1 MIKPTENYLLK
12 TNIYHPQT
20 TMRNSLLTL
29 LILGIFSY
37 TQAQIRRPLGPPV
50 NTPQFNEYAPS
61 ISANNKTMIFETDR
75 AGEGKWELYYT
86 TKNEKNKWTVA
97 KPITNINK
105 VGKENDLIGG
115 PSISYDGKTLF
126 FFASFDGG
134 QGDMDIYYSTWNG
147 TDWSDPKPV
156 GNNINTKAYEGFP
169 SVSADGK
176 MMYFI
181 RDSFSKRKDKALCYS
196 IWASKKQE
204 DGTWGIAEKLPAP
217 INGDCEKSPRIMAD
231 NRTLIFSSVRK
242 DGVGGFDLYQSF
254 QEDDGS
260 WATPIN
266 LEYINTEEDDQFA
279 SVSAAGDLMYYYTSG
294 DIYTV
299 TIPDK
304 YRKYKLVT
312 VDGKVVDAITKQPI
326 ATKITSKS
334 NNNKEKAISTVV
346 DANGLFSMIYRV
358 GSKYELSTTP
368 LSDYFPYKGSMDMT
382 TAKETDNI
390 EKNIELIPKKIPYQF
405 QLLDKET
412 KAILKDPKVKVM
424 DVETK
429 QLLEVKVEKD
439 IATVTVEI
447 GKAYKFAA
455 NALGYAFFSR
465 GFKPDTADVFKDRLK
480 KVPLAVLKK
489 DAVVQLQDITF
500 ETGKADLKPE
510 SNEELDRL
518 VSLLEGNQTIKVEI
532 SAHTDDV
539 GNDDSNL
546 KLSEKR
552 AKTVVDYLTTKG
564 IKADRMTAKGYGET
578 QPLVANDT
586 DENKAKNRRVQFKIN

>member
-1 MIKPTENYLLK
+1 MKKI
-12 TNIYHPQT
+12 
-20 TMRNSLLTL
+20 L
-29 LILGIFSY
+29 LIILLFSFY
-37 TQAQIRRPLGPPV
+37 AQAQIRRPLGSPV

-86 TKNEKNKWTVA
+86 TKNEKNKWLPA

-126 FFASFDGG
+126 FFASFEGG
-134 QGDMDIYYSTWNG
+134 KGDMDIYYSTWNG
-147 TDWSDPKPV
+147 TDWSEPKTLGETV
-156 GNNINTKAYEGFP
+156 NTKAYEGFP

-176 MMYFI
+176 SLYFI

-196 IWASKKQE
+196 IWLSKKQE
-204 DGTWGIAEKLPAP
+204 DGSWGIAEKLPAP

-231 NRTLIFSSVRK
+231 NRTLIFSSIRK

-279 SVSAAGDLMYYYTSG
+279 SVSAAGDLMYYYTTG

-312 VDGKVVDAITKQPI
+312 VDGKVIDAITKQPI

-358 GSKYELSTTP
+358 GSKYELSTS
-368 LSDYFPYKGSMDMT
+368 LLNDYFPYRRFMDMT

-489 DAVVQLQDITF
+489 DAIVQLQDITF
-500 ETGKADLKPE
+500 ETGKADLKPD

-532 SAHTDDV
+532 SAHTDDI

-552 AKTVVDYLTTKG
+552 AKTVVDYLTGKG
-564 IKADRMTAKGYGET
+564 IKAERMTAKGYGET
-578 QPLVANDT
+578 QPLTVNDT

>member
-1 MIKPTENYLLK
+1 MK
-12 TNIYHPQT
+12 
-20 TMRNSLLTL
+20 NSLLTF

-50 NTPQFNEYAPS
+50 NTPQFTEYAPS

-126 FFASFDGG
+126 FFASFEGG
-134 QGDMDIYYSTWNG
+134 QGDMDIYFSTWDG
-147 TDWSDPKPV
+147 KDWSEPKTV
-156 GNNINTKAYEGFP
+156 GNNINTKTYEGFP
-169 SVSADGK
+169 SVSVDGK
-176 MMYFI
+176 TLYFI

-196 IWASKKQE
+196 IWASKKQD
-204 DGTWGIAEKLPAP
+204 DGTWGVAEKLPAP

-279 SVSAAGDLMYYYTSG
+279 SVSAAGDLMYYNTAG

-312 VDGKVVDAITKQPI
+312 VDGKVVDAITKQPL
-326 ATKITSKS
+326 ATKLTSKS
-334 NNNKEKAISTVV
+334 NNPKEKAISTVV

-358 GSKYELSTTP
+358 GSKYEVSTTP
-368 LSDYFPYKGSMDMT
+368 LTDYFPYKGSMDMSV
-382 TAKETDNI
+382 AKETDNI

-455 NALGYAFFSR
+455 NALGYTFFSR

-480 KVPLAVLKK
+480 KVPLAILKK

-539 GNDDSNL
+539 GNDDSNM

-552 AKTVVDYLTTKG
+552 AKTVVDYLVSKN
-564 IKADRMTAKGYGET
+564 IKADRMIAKGYGET
-578 QPLVANDT
+578 QPLVPNDT

>member
-1 MIKPTENYLLK
+1 MKK
-12 TNIYHPQT
+12 
-20 TMRNSLLTL
+20 RLLTC

-86 TKNEKNKWTVA
+86 TKNEKNKWTPA

-126 FFASFDGG
+126 FFASFEGG
-134 QGDMDIYYSTWNG
+134 KGDMDIYYSTWNG
-147 TDWSDPKPV
+147 TDWSEPKTLGETV
-156 GNNINTKAYEGFP
+156 NTKAYEGFP

-176 MMYFI
+176 SLYFI

-196 IWASKKQE
+196 IWLSKKQE
-204 DGTWGIAEKLPAP
+204 DGTWGVAEKLPAP

-231 NRTLIFSSVRK
+231 NRTLIFSSIRK

-312 VDGKVVDAITKQPI
+312 VDGKVIDAITKQPI

-334 NNNKEKAISTVV
+334 NNSKERAISTVV

-368 LSDYFPYKGSMDMT
+368 LNDYFLYKGSMDMT

-412 KAILKDPKVKVM
+412 KAVLKDPKVKVM

-429 QLLEVKVEKD
+429 QLLEVKVEKNV
-439 IATVTVEI
+439 ATVTVEI

-500 ETGKADLKPE
+500 ETGKADLKPD

-518 VSLLEGNQTIKVEI
+518 VGLLEGNQTIKVEI

-552 AKTVVDYLTTKG
+552 AKTVVDYLVSKN
-564 IKADRMTAKGYGET
+564 IKADRMIAKGYGET

>member
-1 MIKPTENYLLK
+1 MKK
-12 TNIYHPQT
+12 V
-20 TMRNSLLTL
+20 L
-29 LILGIFSY
+29 LIILFFSFY
-37 TQAQIRRPLGPPV
+37 SQAQIRRPLGPPV

-126 FFASFDGG
+126 FFASFEGG

-147 TDWSDPKPV
+147 TDWSEPKSV

-176 MMYFI
+176 MVYFI

-204 DGTWGIAEKLPAP
+204 DGTWGVAEKLPAP

-260 WATPIN
+260 WSTPIN

-334 NNNKEKAISTVV
+334 NNNKEKVISTVV
-346 DANGLFSMIYRV
+346 DSNGLFSMIYRV
-358 GSKYELSTTP
+358 GSKYELSTTS
-368 LSDYFPYKGSMDMT
+368 LNDYFPYKGSMDMT
-382 TAKETDNI
+382 AAKETDNI

-405 QLLDKET
+405 QLLDRET

-429 QLLEVKVEKD
+429 QLLEVKIEKEM
-439 IATVTVEI
+439 ATVIVEI

-518 VSLLEGNQTIKVEI
+518 VSLLEGNKTIKVEI

-539 GNDDSNL
+539 GNDDANL

-552 AKTVVDYLTTKG
+552 AKTVVDYLTFKG

>member
-1 MIKPTENYLLK
+1 MK
-12 TNIYHPQT
+12 
-20 TMRNSLLTL
+20 NSLLIFL
-29 LILGIFSY
+29 FLGFCTYI
-37 TQAQIRRPLGPPV
+37 QAQVRRPLGPPV

-126 FFASFDGG
+126 FFASFEGG
-134 QGDMDIYYSTWNG
+134 QGDMDIYYSTWDG
-147 TDWSDPKPV
+147 KDWSEPKTV
-156 GNNINTKAYEGFP
+156 GNNINTKTYEGFP
-169 SVSADGK
+169 SVSVDGK
-176 MMYFI
+176 VLYFI
-181 RDSFSKRKDKALCYS
+181 RDNFSKRKDKALCYT

-204 DGTWGIAEKLPAP
+204 DGTWGVAEKLPAP

-266 LEYINTEEDDQFA
+266 LEYINTEEDEQFA
-279 SVSAAGDLMYYYTSG
+279 SVSAAGDLMYYYTAG

-312 VDGKVVDAITKQPI
+312 VDGKVIDAVTKQPL
-326 ATKITSKS
+326 ATKLTSKS
-334 NNNKEKAISTVV
+334 NNAKEKAISTVV

-358 GSKYELSTTP
+358 GSKYEVSTTP
-368 LSDYFPYKGSMDMT
+368 LTDYFPYKGSMDMSV
-382 TAKETDNI
+382 AKETDNI

-465 GFKPDTADVFKDRLK
+465 GFKPDTVDVFRDRLK
-480 KVPLAVLKK
+480 KVPLAILKK

-500 ETGKADLKPE
+500 ETGKAELKPD

-539 GNDDSNL
+539 GNDDSNM

-552 AKTVVDYLTTKG
+552 AKTVVDYLVSKN
-564 IKADRMTAKGYGET
+564 IKADRMIAKGYGET
-578 QPLVANDT
+578 QPLVPNDT

>member
-1 MIKPTENYLLK
+1 MKK
-12 TNIYHPQT
+12 
-20 TMRNSLLTL
+20 SLLTL
-29 LILGIFSY
+29 LSLGILANV
-37 TQAQIRRPLGPPV
+37 QAQIRRPLGPPV
-50 NTPQFNEYAPS
+50 NSPQFNEYAPS

-86 TKNEKNKWTVA
+86 TKNEKNKWTPP
-97 KPITNINK
+97 KPIVNINK
-105 VGKENDLIGG
+105 VASENDLIGG

-126 FFASFDGG
+126 FFSSFDGG
-134 QGDMDIYYSTWNG
+134 QGDMDIYHSTWDG
-147 TDWSDPKPV
+147 TDWSSPKPV

-176 MMYFI
+176 TLYFI
-181 RDSFSKRKDKALCYS
+181 RDNFSKRKDKALCYT
-196 IWASKKQE
+196 IWSSKKQE
-204 DGTWGIAEKLPAP
+204 DGTWGVAEKLPAP

-254 QEDDGS
+254 QEDDGT
-260 WATPIN
+260 WATPVN

-279 SVSAAGDLMYYYTSG
+279 SVSAAGDLMYYYTAG

-312 VDGKVVDAITKQPI
+312 VDGKVIDAITKQPI

-334 NNNKEKAISTVV
+334 NNAKEKAISTVV

-358 GSKYELSTTP
+358 GSKYDLTTSP
-368 LSDYFPYKGSMDMT
+368 LNDYFPYRGSMDMS

-429 QLLEVKVEKD
+429 QLLDVKVEKE

-447 GKAYKFAA
+447 GKQYKFAA

-465 GFKPDTADVFKDRLK
+465 AFKPDTADVFKDRLK
-480 KVPLAVLKK
+480 KVPLAILKK

-500 ETGKADLKPE
+500 ETGKAELKPE

-564 IKADRMTAKGYGET
+564 IKVDRMTAKGYGET
-578 QPLVANDT
+578 QPLVPNDT

>member
-1 MIKPTENYLLK
+1 MKKKILTFL
-12 TNIYHPQT
+12 
-20 TMRNSLLTL
+20 SLT
-29 LILGIFSY
+29 IFSY

-126 FFASFDGG
+126 FFASFEGG
-134 QGDMDIYYSTWNG
+134 KGDMDIYYSTWNG
-147 TDWSDPKPV
+147 TDWSEPKTLGETV
-156 GNNINTKAYEGFP
+156 NTKAYEGFP

-176 MMYFI
+176 SLYFI

-196 IWASKKQE
+196 IWLSKKQE
-204 DGTWGIAEKLPAP
+204 DGTWGVAEKLPAP

-231 NRTLIFSSVRK
+231 NRTLIFSSIRK

-312 VDGKVVDAITKQPI
+312 VDGKVIDAITKQPI
-326 ATKITSKS
+326 ATKISSKS
-334 NNNKEKAISTVV
+334 NNAKEKAISTVV

-358 GSKYELSTTP
+358 GSKYEVSTTP
-368 LSDYFPYKGSMDMT
+368 LNDYFPYKGSMDMA

-390 EKNIELIPKKIPYQF
+390 EKNIELIPKKISYQF

-439 IATVTVEI
+439 LATVTVEI
-447 GKAYKFAA
+447 GKVYKFAA
-455 NALGYAFFSR
+455 NALGYTFFSR

-500 ETGKADLKPE
+500 ETGKAELKPD

-552 AKTVVDYLTTKG
+552 AKTVVDYLTGKG
-564 IKADRMTAKGYGET
+564 IKAERMTAKGYGET

>member
-1 MIKPTENYLLK
+1 MKGFDYLF
-12 TNIYHPQT
+12 TNIYHKRI
-20 TMRNSLLTL
+20 TMKNSLLTF

-105 VGKENDLIGG
+105 MGKENDLIGG

-134 QGDMDIYYSTWNG
+134 QGDMDIYFSTWNG
-147 TDWSDPKPV
+147 TDWSEPKPV

-231 NRTLIFSSVRK
+231 NRTLIFSSIRK
-242 DGVGGFDLYQSF
+242 DGVGGYDLYQSF

-334 NNNKEKAISTVV
+334 NNNKEKAINTVV

-358 GSKYELSTTP
+358 GSKYEVSTTVMN
-368 LSDYFPYKGSMDMT
+368 DYFPYKGSMDMT

-429 QLLEVKVEKD
+429 QLLEVQVEKD

-455 NALGYAFFSR
+455 NALGYTFFSR

-552 AKTVVDYLTTKG
+552 AKTVVDYLTKKG
-564 IKADRMTAKGYGET
+564 IKGDRMTAKGYGET
-578 QPLVANDT
+578 QPLGANDT

>member
-1 MIKPTENYLLK
+1 MKK
-12 TNIYHPQT
+12 
-20 TMRNSLLTL
+20 SLLTL
-29 LILGIFSY
+29 LSLGILANAE
-37 TQAQIRRPLGPPV
+37 AQIRRSLGPPV
-50 NTPQFNEYAPS
+50 NSSQFNEYAPS

-86 TKNEKNKWTVA
+86 TKNEKNKWTPP
-97 KPITNINK
+97 KPIVNINK
-105 VGKENDLIGG
+105 VANENDLIGG

-126 FFASFDGG
+126 FFSSFNGG
-134 QGDMDIYYSTWNG
+134 QGDMDIYHSNWDG
-147 TDWSDPKPV
+147 TDWSAPKPV

-169 SVSADGK
+169 SVAADGK
-176 MMYFI
+176 TLYFI
-181 RDSFSKRKDKALCYS
+181 RDNFSKRKDKALCYT
-196 IWASKKQE
+196 IWSSKKQE
-204 DGTWGIAEKLPAP
+204 DGTWGVAEKLPAP

-260 WATPIN
+260 WATPVN

-279 SVSAAGDLMYYYTSG
+279 SVSAAGDLMYYYTAG

-312 VDGKVVDAITKQPI
+312 VDGKVIDAITKQPI

-334 NNNKEKAISTVV
+334 NNAKEKAITTVV

-358 GSKYELSTTP
+358 GSKYDLSTTP
-368 LSDYFPYKGSMDMT
+368 LNDYFPYRGAMDMS

-447 GKAYKFAA
+447 GKQYKFAA

-465 GFKPDTADVFKDRLK
+465 AFKPDTADVFKDRLK
-480 KVPLAVLKK
+480 KVPLAILKK

-500 ETGKADLKPE
+500 ETGKAELKPE

-564 IKADRMTAKGYGET
+564 IKVDRMTAKGYGET
-578 QPLVANDT
+578 QPLVPNDT

>member
-1 MIKPTENYLLK
+1 MKK
-12 TNIYHPQT
+12 
-20 TMRNSLLTL
+20 RLLTC

-86 TKNEKNKWTVA
+86 TKNEKNKWTPA

-126 FFASFDGG
+126 FFASFEGG
-134 QGDMDIYYSTWNG
+134 KGDMDIYYSTWNG
-147 TDWSDPKPV
+147 TDWSEPKTLGETV
-156 GNNINTKAYEGFP
+156 NTKAYEGFP

-176 MMYFI
+176 SLYFI

-196 IWASKKQE
+196 IWLSKKQE
-204 DGTWGIAEKLPAP
+204 DGTWGVAEKLPAP

-231 NRTLIFSSVRK
+231 NRTLIFSSIRK

-312 VDGKVVDAITKQPI
+312 VDGKVIDAITKQPI

-334 NNNKEKAISTVV
+334 NNSKERAISTVV

-368 LSDYFPYKGSMDMT
+368 LNDYFLYKGSMDMT

-412 KAILKDPKVKVM
+412 KAVLKDPKVKVM

-500 ETGKADLKPE
+500 ETGKADLKPD

-518 VSLLEGNQTIKVEI
+518 VGLLEGNQTIKVEI

-552 AKTVVDYLTTKG
+552 AKTVVDYLVSKN
-564 IKADRMTAKGYGET
+564 IKADRMIAKGYGET

>member
-1 MIKPTENYLLK
+1 MK
-12 TNIYHPQT
+12 
-20 TMRNSLLTL
+20 NSLLTF

-86 TKNEKNKWTVA
+86 TKNDKNKWTVA

-105 VGKENDLIGG
+105 VGKDNDLIGG

-126 FFASFDGG
+126 FFASFEGG
-134 QGDMDIYYSTWNG
+134 KGDMDIYYSTWNG
-147 TDWSDPKPV
+147 TDWSEPKTLGETV
-156 GNNINTKAYEGFP
+156 NSKAYEGFP

-176 MMYFI
+176 NLYFI

-196 IWASKKQE
+196 IWLSKKQE
-204 DGTWGIAEKLPAP
+204 DGSWGIAEKLPAP

-231 NRTLIFSSVRK
+231 NRTLIFSSIRK
-242 DGVGGFDLYQSF
+242 DGMGGFDLYQSF

-266 LEYINTEEDDQFA
+266 LDYINTEEDDQFA

-312 VDGKVVDAITKQPI
+312 VDGKVIDAITKQPI

-334 NNNKEKAISTVV
+334 NNNKEKTISTVV
-346 DANGLFSMIYRV
+346 DANGSFSMIYRV
-358 GSKYELSTTP
+358 GSKYELSTS
-368 LSDYFPYKGSMDMT
+368 LLNDYFPYRGFMDMT

-424 DVETK
+424 DAETK

-439 IATVTVEI
+439 IAIVTVEI

-500 ETGKADLKPE
+500 ETGKADLRPD

-518 VSLLEGNQTIKVEI
+518 VSLLEGNRTIKVEI

-564 IKADRMTAKGYGET
+564 IKAERMTAKGYGET
-578 QPLVANDT
+578 QPLGANDT

>member
-1 MIKPTENYLLK
+1 MK
-12 TNIYHPQT
+12 
-20 TMRNSLLTL
+20 NSLLTF

-105 VGKENDLIGG
+105 MGKENDLIGG

-134 QGDMDIYYSTWNG
+134 QGDMDIYFSTWNG
-147 TDWSDPKPV
+147 TDWSEPKPV

-204 DGTWGIAEKLPAP
+204 DGTWGVAEKLPAP

-231 NRTLIFSSVRK
+231 NRTLIFSSIRK
-242 DGVGGFDLYQSF
+242 DGAGGYDLYQSF

-334 NNNKEKAISTVV
+334 NNNKEKAMNTVV

-358 GSKYELSTTP
+358 GSKYELSTTV
-368 LSDYFPYKGSMDMT
+368 LNDYFPYKGSMDMT

-439 IATVTVEI
+439 IATVIVEI
-447 GKAYKFAA
+447 GKVYKFAA
-455 NALGYAFFSR
+455 NALGYTFFSR

-480 KVPLAVLKK
+480 KVPLAILKK

-552 AKTVVDYLTTKG
+552 AKMVVDYLTKKG
-564 IKADRMTAKGYGET
+564 IKGDRMTAKGYGET
-578 QPLVANDT
+578 QPLGTNDT

>member
-1 MIKPTENYLLK
+1 MK
-12 TNIYHPQT
+12 
-20 TMRNSLLTL
+20 NSLLTF
-29 LILGIFSY
+29 LILGICSY

-86 TKNEKNKWTVA
+86 TKNEKNKWSPA

-126 FFASFDGG
+126 FFASFEGG
-134 QGDMDIYYSTWNG
+134 KGDMDIYYSTWNG
-147 TDWSDPKPV
+147 TDWSEPKTLGETV
-156 GNNINTKAYEGFP
+156 NTKAYEGFP

-176 MMYFI
+176 SLYFI

-196 IWASKKQE
+196 IWSSKKQE
-204 DGTWGIAEKLPAP
+204 DGTWGVAEKLPAP

-231 NRTLIFSSVRK
+231 NRTLIFSSIRK

-312 VDGKVVDAITKQPI
+312 VDGKVIDAVTKQAI

-334 NNNKEKAISTVV
+334 NNSKEKAISTVV

-368 LSDYFPYKGSMDMT
+368 LNDYFPYKGSMDMT

-455 NALGYAFFSR
+455 NALGYTFFSR

-518 VSLLEGNQTIKVEI
+518 VGLLEGNQTIKVEI

-552 AKTVVDYLTTKG
+552 AKTVVDYLTGKG

>member
-1 MIKPTENYLLK
+1 MKKI
-12 TNIYHPQT
+12 
-20 TMRNSLLTL
+20 L
-29 LILGIFSY
+29 LIILFFSCY

-126 FFASFDGG
+126 FFASFEGG
-134 QGDMDIYYSTWNG
+134 QGDMDIYFSTWNG
-147 TDWSDPKPV
+147 TDWSEPKAT

-169 SVSADGK
+169 SVSVDGK
-176 MMYFI
+176 TLYFI

-204 DGTWGIAEKLPAP
+204 DGTWGVAEKLPAP

-231 NRTLIFSSVRK
+231 NRTLIFSSIRK

-260 WATPIN
+260 WATPVN
-266 LEYINTEEDDQFA
+266 LEYINTEEDEQFA
-279 SVSAAGDLMYYYTSG
+279 SVSAAGDLMYYYTAG

-312 VDGKVVDAITKQPI
+312 VDGKVVDAITKLSLV
-326 ATKITSKS
+326 TKLTSKS
-334 NNNKEKAISTVV
+334 NNPKEKPIGTVV
-346 DANGLFSMIYRV
+346 DANGLFSIIYRV
-358 GSKYELSTTP
+358 GSKYEVSTTP
-368 LSDYFPYKGSMDMT
+368 LNDYFPYRGFMDMSV
-382 TAKETDNI
+382 AKETDNI

-455 NALGYAFFSR
+455 NALGYTFFSR

-480 KVPLAVLKK
+480 KVPLAILKK

-500 ETGKADLKPE
+500 ETGKAELKPE

-552 AKTVVDYLTTKG
+552 AKTVVDYLVSKN
-564 IKADRMTAKGYGET
+564 IKTERMTAKGYGET
-578 QPLVANDT
+578 QPLVPNDT

>member
-1 MIKPTENYLLK
+1 MKK
-12 TNIYHPQT
+12 V
-20 TMRNSLLTL
+20 L
-29 LILGIFSY
+29 LIILIFSFY

-126 FFASFDGG
+126 FFASFEGG
-134 QGDMDIYYSTWNG
+134 EGDMDIYYSTWNG
-147 TDWSDPKPV
+147 TDWSEPKTLGETV
-156 GNNINTKAYEGFP
+156 NTKAYEGFP

-176 MMYFI
+176 SLYFI

-196 IWASKKQE
+196 IWLSKKQE
-204 DGTWGIAEKLPAP
+204 DGTWGVAEKLPAP

-231 NRTLIFSSVRK
+231 NRTLIFSSIRK

-260 WATPIN
+260 WTTPIN

-312 VDGKVVDAITKQPI
+312 VDGKVIDAITKQPI

-334 NNNKEKAISTVV
+334 NNSKERAISTIV

-368 LSDYFPYKGSMDMT
+368 LNDYFPYKGSMDMT

-424 DVETK
+424 DAETK

-439 IATVTVEI
+439 IATVIVEI

-455 NALGYAFFSR
+455 NALGYTFFSR

-500 ETGKADLKPE
+500 ETGKADLKPD

-552 AKTVVDYLTTKG
+552 AKMVVDYLTGKG
-564 IKADRMTAKGYGET
+564 IKGERMTAKGYGET

>member
-1 MIKPTENYLLK
+1 MK
-12 TNIYHPQT
+12 
-20 TMRNSLLTL
+20 NSLLTF
-29 LILGIFSY
+29 LILGVFSY
-37 TQAQIRRPLGPPV
+37 THAQIRRPLGPPV
-50 NTPQFNEYAPS
+50 NTPEFNEYAPS

-105 VGKENDLIGG
+105 MGKENDLIGG

-126 FFASFDGG
+126 FFASFNGG
-134 QGDMDIYYSTWNG
+134 QGDMDIYFSTWNG
-147 TDWSDPKPV
+147 TDWSEPKPV
-156 GNNINTKAYEGFP
+156 GNTINTKAYEGFP

-231 NRTLIFSSVRK
+231 NRTLIFSSIRK
-242 DGVGGFDLYQSF
+242 DGVGGYDLYQSF

-312 VDGKVVDAITKQPI
+312 VDGKVVDVITKQPI

-334 NNNKEKAISTVV
+334 NNNKEKAINTVV

-358 GSKYELSTTP
+358 GSKYEVSTTVMN
-368 LSDYFPYKGSMDMT
+368 DYFPYKGSMDMT

-429 QLLEVKVEKD
+429 QLLEVQVEKD

-455 NALGYAFFSR
+455 NALGYTFFSR

-480 KVPLAVLKK
+480 KISLTVLKK
-489 DAVVQLQDITF
+489 DAIVQLQDITF

-518 VSLLEGNQTIKVEI
+518 VGLLEGNQTIKVEI

-552 AKTVVDYLTTKG
+552 AKTVVNYLTTKG
-564 IKADRMTAKGYGET
+564 IKGDRMTAKGYGET

>member
-1 MIKPTENYLLK
+1 MKKI
-12 TNIYHPQT
+12 
-20 TMRNSLLTL
+20 LLTIL
-29 LILGIFSY
+29 LFSFY

-86 TKNEKNKWTVA
+86 TKNEKNKWLPA

-126 FFASFDGG
+126 FFASFEGG
-134 QGDMDIYYSTWNG
+134 KGDMDIYYSTWNG
-147 TDWSDPKPV
+147 TDWSEPKTFGETV
-156 GNNINTKAYEGFP
+156 NTKAYEGFP

-176 MMYFI
+176 SLYFI

-196 IWASKKQE
+196 IWLSKKQE
-204 DGTWGIAEKLPAP
+204 DGSWGIAEKLPAP

-231 NRTLIFSSVRK
+231 NRTLIFSSIRK
-242 DGVGGFDLYQSF
+242 DGMGGFDLYQSF

-260 WATPIN
+260 WAIPIN

-312 VDGKVVDAITKQPI
+312 VDGKVIDAITKQPI

-334 NNNKEKAISTVV
+334 NNNKERAISTVV

-368 LSDYFPYKGSMDMT
+368 LNDYFPYKGSMDMT

-424 DVETK
+424 DAETK

-439 IATVTVEI
+439 VAIVTVEI
-447 GKAYKFAA
+447 GKSYKFAA

-500 ETGKADLKPE
+500 ETGKADLKPD

-532 SAHTDDV
+532 SAHTDDT

-552 AKTVVDYLTTKG
+552 AKTVVDYLTGKG

-578 QPLVANDT
+578 QPLIANDT

>member
-1 MIKPTENYLLK
+1 MKK
-12 TNIYHPQT
+12 A
-20 TMRNSLLTL
+20 L
-29 LILGIFSY
+29 LIILFFTSY

-105 VGKENDLIGG
+105 VGKDNDLIGG

-126 FFASFDGG
+126 FFASFEGG
-134 QGDMDIYYSTWNG
+134 KGDMDIYYSTWNG
-147 TDWSDPKPV
+147 TDWSEPKTLGETV
-156 GNNINTKAYEGFP
+156 NTKAYEGFP

-176 MMYFI
+176 SLYFI

-196 IWASKKQE
+196 IWLSKKQE

-231 NRTLIFSSVRK
+231 NRTLIFSSIRK

-312 VDGKVVDAITKQPI
+312 VDGKVIDAITKQPI

-334 NNNKEKAISTVV
+334 NNNKERAISTVV

-358 GSKYELSTTP
+358 GSKYEISTTP
-368 LSDYFPYKGSMDMT
+368 LNDYFPYKGSMDMT

-412 KAILKDPKVKVM
+412 KAVLKDPKVKVM
-424 DVETK
+424 DAETK

-465 GFKPDTADVFKDRLK
+465 GFKPDTTDVFKDRLK

-500 ETGKADLKPE
+500 ETGKADLKPD

-552 AKTVVDYLTTKG
+552 AKTVVDYLTGKG

>member
-1 MIKPTENYLLK
+1 MKNYLL
-12 TNIYHPQT
+12 TF
-20 TMRNSLLTL
+20 

-86 TKNEKNKWTVA
+86 TKNDKNKWLPA

-105 VGKENDLIGG
+105 VGKDNDLIGG

-126 FFASFDGG
+126 FFASFEGG
-134 QGDMDIYYSTWNG
+134 KGDMDIYYSTWNG
-147 TDWSDPKPV
+147 IDWSEPKTLGETV
-156 GNNINTKAYEGFP
+156 NSKAYEGFP

-176 MMYFI
+176 NLYFI

-196 IWASKKQE
+196 IWLSKKQE
-204 DGTWGIAEKLPAP
+204 DGSWGIAEKLPAP

-231 NRTLIFSSVRK
+231 NRTLIFSSIRK

-312 VDGKVVDAITKQPI
+312 VDGKVIDAITKQPI

-334 NNNKEKAISTVV
+334 NNNKEKVISTVV

-358 GSKYELSTTP
+358 GSKYELSTSP
-368 LSDYFPYKGSMDMT
+368 LNDYFPYRGLMDMT

-424 DVETK
+424 DAETK

-439 IATVTVEI
+439 VAIVTVEI
-447 GKAYKFAA
+447 GKSYKFAA

-500 ETGKADLKPE
+500 ETGKADLKPD

-518 VSLLEGNQTIKVEI
+518 VSLLEGNQSIKVEI
-532 SAHTDDV
+532 SAHTDDI

-552 AKTVVDYLTTKG
+552 AKTVVDYLTGKG

-578 QPLVANDT
+578 QPLGVNDT

>member
-1 MIKPTENYLLK
+1 MKNYLL
-12 TNIYHPQT
+12 TF
-20 TMRNSLLTL
+20 

-86 TKNEKNKWTVA
+86 TKNDKNKWLPA

-105 VGKENDLIGG
+105 VGKDNDLIGG

-126 FFASFDGG
+126 FFASFEGG
-134 QGDMDIYYSTWNG
+134 KGDMDIYYSTWNG
-147 TDWSDPKPV
+147 IDWSEPKTLGETV
-156 GNNINTKAYEGFP
+156 NSKAYEGFP

-176 MMYFI
+176 SLYFI

-196 IWASKKQE
+196 IWLSKKQE
-204 DGTWGIAEKLPAP
+204 DGSWGIAEKLPAP

-231 NRTLIFSSVRK
+231 NRTLIFSSIRK

-312 VDGKVVDAITKQPI
+312 VDGKVIDAITKQPI

-334 NNNKEKAISTVV
+334 NNNKEKVISTVV

-358 GSKYELSTTP
+358 GSKYELSTSP
-368 LSDYFPYKGSMDMT
+368 LNDYFPYRGLMDMT

-424 DVETK
+424 DAETK

-439 IATVTVEI
+439 VAIVTVEI
-447 GKAYKFAA
+447 GKSYKFAA

-500 ETGKADLKPE
+500 ETGKADLKPD

-518 VSLLEGNQTIKVEI
+518 VSLLEGNQSIKVEI
-532 SAHTDDV
+532 SAHTDDI

-552 AKTVVDYLTTKG
+552 AKTVVDYLTGKG

-578 QPLVANDT
+578 QPLGVNDT

>member
-1 MIKPTENYLLK
+1 MK
-12 TNIYHPQT
+12 
-20 TMRNSLLTL
+20 NSLLTF

-37 TQAQIRRPLGPPV
+37 GQAQIRRPLGPPV

-105 VGKENDLIGG
+105 MGKENDLIGG

-134 QGDMDIYYSTWNG
+134 QGDMDIYFSTWNG
-147 TDWSDPKPV
+147 TDWSEPKPV

-181 RDSFSKRKDKALCYS
+181 RDNFSKRKDKALCYS

-204 DGTWGIAEKLPAP
+204 DGSWGVAEKLPAP

-231 NRTLIFSSVRK
+231 NRTLIFSSIRK
-242 DGVGGFDLYQSF
+242 DGVGGYDLYQSF

-266 LEYINTEEDDQFA
+266 LGYINTEEDDQFA

-334 NNNKEKAISTVV
+334 NISKEKAINTVV
-346 DANGLFSMIYRV
+346 DANGFFSMIYRV
-358 GSKYELSTTP
+358 GSRYELSTTP
-368 LSDYFPYKGSMDMT
+368 LNDYFPYKGSMDMT

-390 EKNIELIPKKIPYQF
+390 EKNIELIPKKIPFQF
-405 QLLDKET
+405 QLMDKET

-455 NALGYAFFSR
+455 NALGYTFFSR
-465 GFKPDTADVFKDRLK
+465 GFKPDTVDVFKDRLK

-500 ETGKADLKPE
+500 ETGKAELKPE

-518 VSLLEGNQTIKVEI
+518 AGLLEGNKTIKVEI
-532 SAHTDDV
+532 SAYTDDV

-564 IKADRMTAKGYGET
+564 IKGDRMTAKGYGET

>member
-1 MIKPTENYLLK
+1 MKKI
-12 TNIYHPQT
+12 
-20 TMRNSLLTL
+20 LLTIL
-29 LILGIFSY
+29 LFSFY

-86 TKNEKNKWTVA
+86 TKNDKNKWLPA

-105 VGKENDLIGG
+105 VGKDNDLIGG

-126 FFASFDGG
+126 FFASFEGG
-134 QGDMDIYYSTWNG
+134 KGDMDIYYSTWNG
-147 TDWSDPKPV
+147 IDWSEPKTLGETV
-156 GNNINTKAYEGFP
+156 NSKAYEGFP

-176 MMYFI
+176 NLYFI

-196 IWASKKQE
+196 IWLSKKQE
-204 DGTWGIAEKLPAP
+204 DGSWGIAEKLPAP

-231 NRTLIFSSVRK
+231 NRTLIFSSIRK

-312 VDGKVVDAITKQPI
+312 VDGKVIDAITKQPI

-358 GSKYELSTTP
+358 GSKYELSTSP
-368 LSDYFPYKGSMDMT
+368 LNDYFPYRGLMDMT

-429 QLLEVKVEKD
+429 QLLEVRVEKD
-439 IATVTVEI
+439 VAIVTVEI
-447 GKAYKFAA
+447 GKSYKFAA

-500 ETGKADLKPE
+500 ETGKADLKPD

-518 VSLLEGNQTIKVEI
+518 VSLLEGNQSIKVEI
-532 SAHTDDV
+532 SAHTDDI

-552 AKTVVDYLTTKG
+552 AKTVVDYLTGKG

-578 QPLVANDT
+578 QPLGVNDT

>member
-1 MIKPTENYLLK
+1 MKK
-12 TNIYHPQT
+12 G
-20 TMRNSLLTL
+20 L
-29 LILGIFSY
+29 LIILLFSLY

-196 IWASKKQE
+196 IWSSKKQE
-204 DGTWGIAEKLPAP
+204 DGTWGVAEKLPAP

-312 VDGKVVDAITKQPI
+312 VDGKVIDAITKQPI

-334 NNNKEKAISTVV
+334 NNNKEKAITTVV

-368 LSDYFPYKGSMDMT
+368 LTDYFPYKGAMDMT
-382 TAKETDNI
+382 MAKETDNI

-412 KAILKDPKVKVM
+412 KAILKDPKVKVI

-429 QLLEVKVEKD
+429 QLLEVKVGKD

-489 DAVVQLQDITF
+489 DAIVQLQDITF

-518 VSLLEGNQTIKVEI
+518 VGLLEGNQTIKVEI

-552 AKTVVDYLTTKG
+552 AKTVVDYLTSKG

-578 QPLVANDT
+578 QPLVGNDT

>member
-1 MIKPTENYLLK
+1 MK
-12 TNIYHPQT
+12 
-20 TMRNSLLTL
+20 NSLLTF
-29 LILGIFSY
+29 LILGVFSY
-37 TQAQIRRPLGPPV
+37 THAQIRRPLGPPV
-50 NTPQFNEYAPS
+50 NTPEFNEYAPS

-105 VGKENDLIGG
+105 MGKENDLIGG

-126 FFASFDGG
+126 FFASFNGG
-134 QGDMDIYYSTWNG
+134 QGDMDIYFSTWNG
-147 TDWSDPKPV
+147 TDWSEPKPV
-156 GNNINTKAYEGFP
+156 GNTINTKAYEGFP

-231 NRTLIFSSVRK
+231 NRTLIFSSIRK
-242 DGVGGFDLYQSF
+242 DGVGGYDLYQSF

-334 NNNKEKAISTVV
+334 NNIKEKAINTVV

-358 GSKYELSTTP
+358 GSKYEISTTVMN
-368 LSDYFPYKGSMDMT
+368 DYFPYKGSMDMSV
-382 TAKETDNI
+382 AKETDNI

-424 DVETK
+424 DIETK

-439 IATVTVEI
+439 IATVIVEI

-455 NALGYAFFSR
+455 NALGYTFFSR
-465 GFKPDTADVFKDRLK
+465 SFKPDTAEVFKDRLK

-500 ETGKADLKPE
+500 ETGKANLKSE

-552 AKTVVDYLTTKG
+552 AKTVVDYLITKG
-564 IKADRMTAKGYGET
+564 IKGDRMTAKGYGET
-578 QPLVANDT
+578 QPLVSNDT

>member
-1 MIKPTENYLLK
+1 MK
-12 TNIYHPQT
+12 
-20 TMRNSLLTL
+20 NSLLIFL
-29 LILGIFSY
+29 FLGFCTYI
-37 TQAQIRRPLGPPV
+37 QAQVRRPLGPPV

-126 FFASFDGG
+126 FFASFEGG
-134 QGDMDIYYSTWNG
+134 QGDMDIYYSTWDG
-147 TDWSDPKPV
+147 KDWSEPKTV
-156 GNNINTKAYEGFP
+156 GNNINTKTYEGFP
-169 SVSADGK
+169 SVSVDGK
-176 MMYFI
+176 VLYFI
-181 RDSFSKRKDKALCYS
+181 RDNFSKRKDRALCYT
-196 IWASKKQE
+196 IWASKKQD
-204 DGTWGIAEKLPAP
+204 DGTWGVAEKLPAP

-266 LEYINTEEDDQFA
+266 LEYINTEEDEQFA
-279 SVSAAGDLMYYYTSG
+279 SVSAAGDLMYYYTAG

-312 VDGKVVDAITKQPI
+312 VDGKVIDAVTKQPL
-326 ATKITSKS
+326 ATKLTSKS
-334 NNNKEKAISTVV
+334 NNAKEKPISTIV

-358 GSKYELSTTP
+358 GSKYEVSTTP
-368 LSDYFPYKGSMDMT
+368 LTDYFPYKGSMDMSV
-382 TAKETDNI
+382 AKETDNI

-455 NALGYAFFSR
+455 NALGYTFFSR

-480 KVPLAVLKK
+480 KVPLAILKK

-539 GNDDSNL
+539 GNDDSNM

-552 AKTVVDYLTTKG
+552 AKTVVDYLVSKN
-564 IKADRMTAKGYGET
+564 IKADRMIAKGYGET
-578 QPLVANDT
+578 QPLVPNDT

>member
-1 MIKPTENYLLK
+1 MKNSLSIILILNLI
-12 TNIYHPQT
+12 TNI
-20 TMRNSLLTL
+20 N
-29 LILGIFSY
+29 
-37 TQAQIRRPLGPPV
+37 AQIRRPLGPPV

-86 TKNEKNKWTVA
+86 TKNEKNKWTPP
-97 KPITNINK
+97 KPIVNINK
-105 VGKENDLIGG
+105 IGKENDLIGG

-126 FFASFDGG
+126 FFSSFEGG
-134 QGDMDIYYSTWNG
+134 QGDMDIYFSTWSG
-147 TDWSDPKPV
+147 TDWSEPKPV
-156 GNNINTKAYEGFP
+156 GNNINTSAYEGFP

-176 MMYFI
+176 TMYFI
-181 RDSFSKRKDKALCYS
+181 RDNFTKRKDKALCYT
-196 IWASKKQE
+196 IWSSKKQD

-217 INGDCEKSPRIMAD
+217 VNGDCEKSPRIMAD
-231 NRTLIFSSVRK
+231 GRTLIFSSIRK

-279 SVSAAGDLMYYYTSG
+279 SVSAAGDLMYYYTAG

-312 VDGKVVDAITKQPI
+312 VDGKVIDAITKQPI
-326 ATKITSKS
+326 ATKLTSKS
-334 NNNKEKAISTVV
+334 NNAKEKAINTTV
-346 DANGLFSMIYRV
+346 DANGLYSIIYRV
-358 GSKYELSTTP
+358 GSKYEVSSTA
-368 LSDYFPYKGSMDMT
+368 LNDYFPYRGTMDMT
-382 TAKETDNI
+382 AAKETDNI

-424 DVETK
+424 DAETK

-447 GKAYKFAA
+447 GKQYKFAA

-465 GFKPDTADVFKDRLK
+465 AFKPDTADVFKDRLK
-480 KVPLAVLKK
+480 KVPLAILKK

-578 QPLVANDT
+578 QPLVPNDS

>member
-1 MIKPTENYLLK
+1 MKK
-12 TNIYHPQT
+12 V
-20 TMRNSLLTL
+20 L
-29 LILGIFSY
+29 LIILIFSFY

-86 TKNEKNKWTVA
+86 TKNEKNKWAVA

-105 VGKENDLIGG
+105 VGKDNDLIGG

-126 FFASFDGG
+126 FFASFEGG
-134 QGDMDIYYSTWNG
+134 KGDMDIYYSTWNG
-147 TDWSDPKPV
+147 TDWSEPKTLGETV
-156 GNNINTKAYEGFP
+156 NTKAYEGFP

-176 MMYFI
+176 NLYFI

-196 IWASKKQE
+196 IWLSKKQE
-204 DGTWGIAEKLPAP
+204 DGSWGVAEKLPAP

-231 NRTLIFSSVRK
+231 NRTLIFSSIRK

-260 WATPIN
+260 WATPVN

-312 VDGKVVDAITKQPI
+312 VDGKVIDAITKQPI

-334 NNNKEKAISTVV
+334 NNSKERAISTIV

-358 GSKYELSTTP
+358 GSKYELSTT
-368 LSDYFPYKGSMDMT
+368 LLNDYFPYKGSMDMT

-424 DVETK
+424 DAETK

-439 IATVTVEI
+439 IATVIVEI

-455 NALGYAFFSR
+455 NALGYTFFSR

-500 ETGKADLKPE
+500 ETGKADLKPD

-552 AKTVVDYLTTKG
+552 AKMVVDYLTGKG
-564 IKADRMTAKGYGET
+564 IKGERMTAKGYGET
-578 QPLVANDT
+578 QPIVANDT

>member
-1 MIKPTENYLLK
+1 MKGFDYLF
-12 TNIYHPQT
+12 TNIYHKRI
-20 TMRNSLLTL
+20 TMKNSLLTF

-105 VGKENDLIGG
+105 MGKENDLIGG

-134 QGDMDIYYSTWNG
+134 QGDMDIYFSTWNG
-147 TDWSDPKPV
+147 TDWSEPKPV

-231 NRTLIFSSVRK
+231 NRTLIFSSIRK
-242 DGVGGFDLYQSF
+242 DGVGGYDLYQSF

-334 NNNKEKAISTVV
+334 NNNKEKAINTVV

-358 GSKYELSTTP
+358 GSKYEVSTTVMN
-368 LSDYFPYKGSMDMT
+368 DYFPYKGSMDMT

-412 KAILKDPKVKVM
+412 KAILKEPKVKVM

-455 NALGYAFFSR
+455 NALGYTFFSR

-552 AKTVVDYLTTKG
+552 AKTVVDYLTKKG
-564 IKADRMTAKGYGET
+564 IKGDRMTAKGYGET
-578 QPLVANDT
+578 QPLGANDT

>member
-1 MIKPTENYLLK
+1 MKKL
-12 TNIYHPQT
+12 
-20 TMRNSLLTL
+20 L
-29 LILGIFSY
+29 LIILIFTSY

-86 TKNEKNKWTVA
+86 TKNEKNKWLPA

-105 VGKENDLIGG
+105 VGKDNDLIGG

-126 FFASFDGG
+126 FFASFEGG
-134 QGDMDIYYSTWNG
+134 KGDMDIYFSTWNG
-147 TDWSDPKPV
+147 TDWSEPKTLGETV
-156 GNNINTKAYEGFP
+156 NTKAYEGFP

-176 MMYFI
+176 SLYFI

-196 IWASKKQE
+196 IWISKKQE

-231 NRTLIFSSVRK
+231 NRTLIFSSIRK

-312 VDGKVVDAITKQPI
+312 VDGKVIDAITKQPI

-334 NNNKEKAISTVV
+334 NNVKEKTISTVV

-358 GSKYELSTTP
+358 GSKYEISTT
-368 LSDYFPYKGSMDMT
+368 LLNDYFLYKGSMDMT

-424 DVETK
+424 DAETK

-455 NALGYAFFSR
+455 NALGYTFFSR

-500 ETGKADLKPE
+500 ETGKADLKSD

-552 AKTVVDYLTTKG
+552 AKTVVDYLISKN
-564 IKADRMTAKGYGET
+564 IKADRMTAKGYGEN

>member
-1 MIKPTENYLLK
+1 MK
-12 TNIYHPQT
+12 
-20 TMRNSLLTL
+20 NSLLTF
-29 LILGIFSY
+29 LILGVFSY
-37 TQAQIRRPLGPPV
+37 THAQIRRPLGPPV
-50 NTPQFNEYAPS
+50 NTPEFNEYAPS

-105 VGKENDLIGG
+105 MGKENDLIGG

-126 FFASFDGG
+126 FFASFNGG
-134 QGDMDIYYSTWNG
+134 QGDMDIYFSTWNG
-147 TDWSDPKPV
+147 TDWSEPKPV
-156 GNNINTKAYEGFP
+156 GNTINTKAYEGFP

-231 NRTLIFSSVRK
+231 NRTLIFSSIRK
-242 DGVGGFDLYQSF
+242 DGVGGYDLYQSF

-312 VDGKVVDAITKQPI
+312 VDGKVVDVITKQPI

-334 NNNKEKAISTVV
+334 NNNKEKAINTVV

-358 GSKYELSTTP
+358 GSKYEVSTTP
-368 LSDYFPYKGSMDMT
+368 LNDYFPYKGSMDMT

-412 KAILKDPKVKVM
+412 KAILKEPKVKVM

-455 NALGYAFFSR
+455 NALGYTFFSR

-480 KVPLAVLKK
+480 KISLTVLKK
-489 DAVVQLQDITF
+489 DAIVQLQDITF

-518 VSLLEGNQTIKVEI
+518 VGLLEGNQTIKVEI

-552 AKTVVDYLTTKG
+552 AKTVVNYLTTKG
-564 IKADRMTAKGYGET
+564 IKGDRMTAKGYGET

>member
-1 MIKPTENYLLK
+1 MKK
-12 TNIYHPQT
+12 A
-20 TMRNSLLTL
+20 L
-29 LILGIFSY
+29 LIILFFTSY
-37 TQAQIRRPLGPPV
+37 IQAQIRRPLGPPV

-86 TKNEKNKWTVA
+86 TKNEKNKWTPA

-126 FFASFDGG
+126 FFASFEGG
-134 QGDMDIYYSTWNG
+134 KGDMDIYYSNWNG
-147 TDWSDPKPV
+147 TDWSEPKTLGETV
-156 GNNINTKAYEGFP
+156 NTKAYEGFP

-176 MMYFI
+176 SLYFI

-196 IWASKKQE
+196 IWLSKKQE
-204 DGTWGIAEKLPAP
+204 DGTWGVAEKLPAP

-231 NRTLIFSSVRK
+231 NRTLIFSSIRK

-279 SVSAAGDLMYYYTSG
+279 SVSAAGDLMYYYTTG

-312 VDGKVVDAITKQPI
+312 VDGKVIDAITKQPI

-334 NNNKEKAISTVV
+334 NNNKERAISTIV

-368 LSDYFPYKGSMDMT
+368 LNDYFPYKGSMDMT

-412 KAILKDPKVKVM
+412 KVILKDPKVKVM
-424 DVETK
+424 DAETK

-439 IATVTVEI
+439 VATVTVEI

-455 NALGYAFFSR
+455 NALGYTFFSR

-489 DAVVQLQDITF
+489 DAIVQLQDITF
-500 ETGKADLKPE
+500 ETGKADLKPD

-518 VSLLEGNQTIKVEI
+518 VGLLEGNQTIKVEI

-552 AKTVVDYLTTKG
+552 AKTVVDYLTKKG
-564 IKADRMTAKGYGET
+564 IKAERMTAKGYGET

>member
-1 MIKPTENYLLK
+1 MKKHLITFLL
-12 TNIYHPQT
+12 
-20 TMRNSLLTL
+20 
-29 LILGIFSY
+29 LGILSH

-86 TKNEKNKWTVA
+86 TKNDKNKWTVA

-105 VGKENDLIGG
+105 VGKDNDLIGG

-126 FFASFDGG
+126 FFASFEGG
-134 QGDMDIYYSTWNG
+134 KGDMDIYYSTWNG
-147 TDWSDPKPV
+147 TDWSEPKTLGETV
-156 GNNINTKAYEGFP
+156 NTKAYEGFP

-176 MMYFI
+176 NLYFI

-196 IWASKKQE
+196 IWLSKKQE
-204 DGTWGIAEKLPAP
+204 DGSWGIAEKLPAP

-231 NRTLIFSSVRK
+231 NRTLIFSSIRK
-242 DGVGGFDLYQSF
+242 DGMGGFDLYQSF

-266 LEYINTEEDDQFA
+266 LDYINTEEDDQFA

-312 VDGKVVDAITKQPI
+312 VDGKVIDAITKQPV

-334 NNNKEKAISTVV
+334 NTNKEKAISTVV

-358 GSKYELSTTP
+358 GSKYELSTSP
-368 LSDYFPYKGSMDMT
+368 LNDYFPYRGFMDMT

-424 DVETK
+424 DAETK
-429 QLLEVKVEKD
+429 QLLEVRVEKD
-439 IATVTVEI
+439 IVTVTVEI
-447 GKAYKFAA
+447 GKSYKFAA

-465 GFKPDTADVFKDRLK
+465 GFKPDTVDVFKDRLK
-480 KVPLAVLKK
+480 KIPLALLKK
-489 DAVVQLQDITF
+489 DAIVQLQDINF

-564 IKADRMTAKGYGET
+564 IKAERMTAKGYGET
-578 QPLVANDT
+578 QPLGANDT

>member
-1 MIKPTENYLLK
+1 MK
-12 TNIYHPQT
+12 
-20 TMRNSLLTL
+20 NSLLTF

-75 AGEGKWELYYT
+75 AGEGKWELYYA

-105 VGKENDLIGG
+105 MGKENDLIGG

-134 QGDMDIYYSTWNG
+134 QGDMDIYFSTWNG
-147 TDWSDPKPV
+147 TDWSEPKPV

-204 DGTWGIAEKLPAP
+204 DGTWGVAEKLPAP

-231 NRTLIFSSVRK
+231 NRTLIFSSIRK
-242 DGVGGFDLYQSF
+242 DGAGGYDLYQSF

-334 NNNKEKAISTVV
+334 NNNKEKAMNTVV

-358 GSKYELSTTP
+358 GSKYELSTTV
-368 LSDYFPYKGSMDMT
+368 LNDYFPYKGSMDMT
-382 TAKETDNI
+382 TAKETDNM

-412 KAILKDPKVKVM
+412 KAILKDQKVKVM

-439 IATVTVEI
+439 IATVIVEI

-455 NALGYAFFSR
+455 NALGYTFFSR

-552 AKTVVDYLTTKG
+552 AKMVVDYLTKKG
-564 IKADRMTAKGYGET
+564 IKGDRMTAKGYGET
-578 QPLVANDT
+578 QPLGTNDT